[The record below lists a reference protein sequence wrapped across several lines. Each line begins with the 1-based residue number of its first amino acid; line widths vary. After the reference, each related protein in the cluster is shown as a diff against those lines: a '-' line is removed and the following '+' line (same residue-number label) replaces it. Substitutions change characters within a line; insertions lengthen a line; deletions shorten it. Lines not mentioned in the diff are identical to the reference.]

1 MVPIALFCFVVA
13 GLGLLGFNVWYYRAL
28 TDARSEA
35 DAYWTLAQ
43 SWQKTAT
50 LAIDAMEHLR
60 PSHAAASNPAGR
72 DLLDR
77 IFAME

>member
-1 MVPIALFCFVVA
+1 MVPIALFCFVLA

-50 LAIDAMEHLR
+50 LAVDAMEQSRRRHV
-60 PSHAAASNPAGR
+60 AASNPSG
-72 DLLDR
+72 LDILDQ
-77 IFAME
+77 IFLME